1 MLGSAKQ
8 CDTHKTRTGH
18 TWLHTHLERPG
29 VEPGQCPS
37 RVVSATPSAGGS
49 AQPAWSSLLSSPSLV
64 TARGKEVTF
73 QLLWMK
79 TRDSPG
85 ASTSAVSTASG
96 AGRDRVATLG
106 EAQTVGSGVSSGL
119 PVQRQGPV
127 QHCLVT
133 QLTCCFTHITR
144 GTG

>member
-18 TWLHTHLERPG
+18 TWLHMRLERHG
-29 VEPGQCPS
+29 VEPGPCPS
-37 RVVSATPSAGGS
+37 RAAPGTPSTGAS

-73 QLLWMK
+73 QPLWMK
-79 TRDSPG
+79 SPNSPG
-85 ASTSAVSTASG
+85 ASTSAVSTALG
-96 AGRDRVATLG
+96 PGRDHVTTLR
-106 EAQTVGSGVSSGL
+106 EAQTVGSGVSTGL

-127 QHCLVT
+127 QRCLVT
-133 QLTCCFTHITR
+133 QLTCRFSHITR